1 MLENLYIKNVALIE
15 SVEISFGLGLNILT
29 GETGAGKSMIIDS
42 INFALGER
50 ASKDFVRSGT
60 DQAVVEALFKVRN
73 EEYIKVFENLGLD
86 KPEDGEI
93 IISRTVSSEGRTTNR
108 VNGRTVTVSMLKE
121 LFTGLN

>member
-108 VNGRTVTVSMLKE
+108 
-121 LFTGLN
+121 